1 MNFSGKY
8 CVKQDFYFVCL
19 IKTSVI
25 EKFLYSLDLHKYLN
39 IQATSNHKIFIKLQW
54 QREDEI
60 KKEDSLSKYIK
71 SARKKEFIVE
81 EKKITS
87 LKVFYKHK
95 TYDIQNNEYLNFIID
110 GVIVH
115 NSIEQDADLV
125 MMIYKNKEEDQKNN
139 GEKSEILDIT
149 ISKNRNGPIG
159 SFQLMFHGNT
169 STFSNIN
176 KSY

>member
-1 MNFSGKY
+1 M
-8 CVKQDFYFVCL
+8 
-19 IKTSVI
+19 
-25 EKFLYSLDLHKYLN
+25 N

-60 KKEDSLSKYIK
+60 RKEDSLSKYIENTVK
-71 SARKKEFIVE
+71 REFIVE

-87 LKVFYKHK
+87 LKMFYRHK
-95 TYDIQNNEYLNFIID
+95 TYDIQNDEYSNFIID
-110 GVIVH
+110 SVIVH

-125 MMIYKNKEEDQKNN
+125 LMIYRNKEGNQKNN
-139 GEKSEILDIT
+139 DEKSEILDIT

-159 SFQLMFHGNT
+159 SFQLMFNGNT

>member
-8 CVKQDFYFVCL
+8 CIKHDFCFVYFV
-19 IKTSVI
+19 KTSI
-25 EKFLYSLDLHKYLN
+25 IKKFLYNLNIDEYLN

-54 QREDEI
+54 KREDEI
-60 KKEDSLSKYIK
+60 KKEDSLSKYMKNTI
-71 SARKKEFIVE
+71 KKEFIVE

-87 LKVFYKHK
+87 LKIFYKHK
-95 TYDIQNNEYLNFIID
+95 TYDIQNNEYLNFVIDSVII
-110 GVIVH
+110 H

-125 MMIYKNKEEDQKNN
+125 MMIYRNKEENQKNN
-139 GEKSEILDIT
+139 DNESEILDIT

-159 SFQLMFHGNT
+159 SFQLMFDGKT

>member
-1 MNFSGKY
+1 M
-8 CVKQDFYFVCL
+8 
-19 IKTSVI
+19 
-25 EKFLYSLDLHKYLN
+25 N

-54 QREDEI
+54 KREDEI
-60 KKEDSLSKYIK
+60 KKEDSLSKYMKNTI
-71 SARKKEFIVE
+71 KKEFIVE

-87 LKVFYKHK
+87 LKIFYKHK
-95 TYDIQNNEYLNFIID
+95 TYDIQNNEYLNFVIDSVII
-110 GVIVH
+110 H

-125 MMIYKNKEEDQKNN
+125 MMIYRNKEENQKNN
-139 GEKSEILDIT
+139 DNESEILDIT

-159 SFQLMFHGNT
+159 SFQLMFDGKT

>member
-19 IKTSVI
+19 IKTSVV

-60 KKEDSLSKYIK
+60 KKEDSLSKYMK

-125 MMIYKNKEEDQKNN
+125 MMIYRNKEEDQKNN